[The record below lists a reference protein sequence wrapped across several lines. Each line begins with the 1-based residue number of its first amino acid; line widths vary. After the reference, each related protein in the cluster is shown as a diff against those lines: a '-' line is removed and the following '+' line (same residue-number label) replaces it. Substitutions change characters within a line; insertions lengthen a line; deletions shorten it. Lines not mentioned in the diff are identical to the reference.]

1 MPMMGW
7 GSLSRCSA
15 GISIGPEGVVV
26 FPERAEPVG
35 EPEVHEAH
43 LGLEVGILD
52 GSILACFEEKL
63 EVPVVEADLPEGFD
77 LVIELNPERGTQ
89 NAGVHAQ
96 LGLDLRSHQD
106 RLHGELVGNRAEQS
120 FRRVGPALLVRPTQ
134 LRRHGPGRRQKASAN
149 ASSYW
154 PR

>member
-52 GSILACFEEKL
+52 GTDQSVSARYRVVISFLMSSKL
-63 EVPVVEADLPEGFD
+63 
-77 LVIELNPERGTQ
+77 Q
-89 NAGVHAQ
+89 
-96 LGLDLRSHQD
+96 
-106 RLHGELVGNRAEQS
+106 
-120 FRRVGPALLVRPTQ
+120 
-134 LRRHGPGRRQKASAN
+134 
-149 ASSYW
+149 
-154 PR
+154 